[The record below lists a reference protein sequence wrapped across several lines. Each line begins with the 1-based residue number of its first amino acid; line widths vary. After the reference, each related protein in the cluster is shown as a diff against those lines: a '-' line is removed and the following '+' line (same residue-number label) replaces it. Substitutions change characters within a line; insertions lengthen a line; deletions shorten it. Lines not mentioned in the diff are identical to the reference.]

1 MEKKKE
7 KDKSLSYQHNS
18 DWKKLIVDFKDLGH
32 DPKRSILASVS
43 TCRTKRSCLKEER
56 KKERKKGKENSLMQ
70 FLFNSDFIKVTNV
83 IFIP

>member
-1 MEKKKE
+1 
-7 KDKSLSYQHNS
+7 
-18 DWKKLIVDFKDLGH
+18 LIVDFKDLGH

-56 KKERKKGKENSLMQ
+56 KKGKENSLMQ